1 MIKQTITIPYTEFSD
16 LSQLEIAD
24 RELVESAIL
33 SAKDAYAPY
42 SGFYVGVAIRL
53 ENGEIVTGNNQE
65 NAAFPSGLC
74 AERVAL
80 FSAGAQN
87 KDVAPESMAIVAI
100 KDNEITENPVT
111 PCGACRQVFIETE
124 MRYSKPFS
132 LILVGK
138 QKIYKFERA
147 TLLLPLSFNSIDI

>member
-1 MIKQTITIPYTEFSD
+1 MIKQTISIPYTEFSD
-16 LSQLEIAD
+16 LSQLETTD

-33 SAKDAYAPY
+33 SANDAYAPY
-42 SGFYVGVAIRL
+42 SGFHVGVAIRL

-87 KDVAPESMAIVAI
+87 KDVAPQSMAIVAI

-132 LILVGK
+132 LVLVGK
-138 QKIYKFERA
+138 KKMCKFERA

>member
-1 MIKQTITIPYTEFSD
+1 MIEKTITISYTEFSD
-16 LSQLEIAD
+16 LSQLEAED
-24 RELVESAIL
+24 RALAESAII
-33 SAKDAYAPY
+33 SANDAYAIY
-42 SGFYVGVAIRL
+42 SGFHVGAAIRL

-65 NAAFPSGLC
+65 NVAFPSGLC

-80 FSAGAQN
+80 FSAGAQK
-87 KDVAPESMAIVAI
+87 KDIPPESMAIVAI

-138 QKIYKFERA
+138 QKIFKFERA
-147 TLLLPLSFNSIDI
+147 TLLLPFSFKSIDS

>member
-1 MIKQTITIPYTEFSD
+1 MKNHTITIPYIEVSD
-16 LSQLEIAD
+16 LSQLETAD
-24 RELVESAIL
+24 NTLVELAIL

-42 SGFYVGVAIRL
+42 SGFHVGVAIRL

-87 KDVAPESMAIVAI
+87 KDIAPESMAIVAI
-100 KDNEITENPVT
+100 KDNKITENPVT

-124 MRYSKPFS
+124 MRYSKSFS
-132 LILVGK
+132 LILVGEK
-138 QKIYKFERA
+138 KIYKFEKA
-147 TLLLPLSFNSIDI
+147 TLLLPLSFNSV